1 MKKYIE
7 FAGIVAV
14 IVLFLVFI
22 DKFESCSKKKTEKIV
37 EMANTSILRANLIDS
52 LNTVHLKQ
60 KDSILQAKT
69 IELNTKYKQLANEN
83 KKLSKKYDE
92 LLSEYNLT
100 PEIQTEICDTIIE
113 SANNIIENQSEIIQ
127 NKDSLIEIKDSLLFN
142 CKKNVTF
149 KQEMID
155 RCNSENLALELE
167 LKKKNNWWNRN
178 SNWIIFTGGLI
189 TGALILK

>member
-1 MKKYIE
+1 MKRNTTLAIAIIII
-7 FAGIVAV
+7 F
-14 IVLFLVFI
+14 VLLSRSGCEDNNNKLAI
-22 DKFESCSKKKTEKIV
+22 NTDKIRSEI
-37 EMANTSILRANLIDS
+37 IDS
-52 LNTVHLKQ
+52 LNNVYLQ
-60 KDSILQAKT
+60 REDSILNEKKLK
-69 IELNTKYKQLANEN
+69 IEEEN
-83 KKLSKKYDE
+83 KRLSSENKHLSKKYND
-92 LLSEYNLT
+92 LLFKYRNT

-113 SANNIIENQSEIIQ
+113 SANNVVENQAEIIQ

-142 CKKNVTF
+142 CKKNITF

-178 SNWIIFTGGLI
+178 KNWIFFTGGFI